1 MDSLT
6 VYGAD
11 WCGDCRRAKRL
22 LAALRVPF
30 EWVDVAADEEAT
42 RQAKAISGRSKIPVI
57 VFPDGS
63 HLVEPG
69 DHELA
74 AAVGAAGLHDRMN

>member
-1 MDSLT
+1 MF
-6 VYGAD
+6 GAE

-22 LAALRVPF
+22 LTALSVPF
-30 EWVDVAADEEAT
+30 EWIDVAADEEAV
-42 RQAKAISGRSKIPVI
+42 REAKAISGRSKIPVI

-63 HLVEPG
+63 FVVEPG

-74 AAVGAAGLHDRMN
+74 AAVGAAGLVTAQ